1 MSEVKTFI
9 PKTPVEFSAGLIS
22 TLDASNDTTFSRIQ
36 KKDQLVQ
43 LEINKQ
49 LSKIQNDKSN
59 SLKEELKS
67 KILQHDDESKLSSS
81 KELNE
86 KLIKITNDLNKINS
100 SKPEKTTALVDAEL
114 KLTQCLITNKTKPLN
129 CWDEMSN
136 FKSLAKDF

>member
-114 KLTQCLITNKTKPLN
+114 KLTQCLIKNKTKPLN